1 MQQLYDLFKWWWFY
15 FKFMIIHLFAT
26 EKSQPKSEVNIKIR
40 NRNQPKPIK
49 NRNWKFGSGRFGR
62 FIQFLEPTAHGPS
75 ALAPSSNPDLVAAPP
90 PPSSV
95 AILLLPL
102 LLHPQHRST
111 SSLYFL
117 LSLASRSWTSLSIL
131 ISPSRAGSWPSTAWL
146 CHNAWCGTCSSQFPS
161 LNGFS
166 WTVFLVLSLLLFRFF
181 RSVSVGVNA
190 TEAQLGSNFSSSSEP
205 SRKPNLSV
213 RFSGLDRF
221 FQKIAHSYLRG

>member
-75 ALAPSSNPDLVAAPP
+75 ALAPSSSPDLVAAPP

-102 LLHPQHRST
+102 LLHPQH
-111 SSLYFL
+111 FL
-117 LSLASRSWTSLSIL
+117 
-131 ISPSRAGSWPSTAWL
+131 
-146 CHNAWCGTCSSQFPS
+146 
-161 LNGFS
+161 
-166 WTVFLVLSLLLFRFF
+166 LVLSPLPGLALLDKPEHSDLALEGRILALNCMV
-181 RSVSVGVNA
+181 VSQCLVWHPLI
-190 TEAQLGSNFSSSSEP
+190 TISIS
-205 SRKPNLSV
+205 
-213 RFSGLDRF
+213 
-221 FQKIAHSYLRG
+221 

>member
-1 MQQLYDLFKWWWFY
+1 MICSNDGDSTSNSWLYIYLLPKNPNRKAKW
-15 FKFMIIHLFAT
+15 I
-26 EKSQPKSEVNIKIR
+26 SKSETET
-40 NRNQPKPIK
+40 NRNPLKTETE
-49 NRNWKFGSGRFGR
+49 NSARVGSVGLFN
-62 FIQFLEPTAHGPS
+62 FLSLQPTAHLRLLLLQILIS
-75 ALAPSSNPDLVAAPP
+75 LQH
-90 PPSSV
+90 
-95 AILLLPL
+95 LLLPPRL
-102 LLHPQHRST
+102 QFCSFLFFFIRST

-213 RFSGLDRF
+213 RFSSLDWF